1 MARRHAGSA
10 LVDHAGRRRRS
21 ERGFE
26 LLPQR
31 LRRLERLVR
40 FEVALPGTVARPRD
54 VSRDRI
60 DRFLLAAIALRRAR
74 VEHEPF
80 VRAEVAHDVVGP
92 DQRHRGRAIGELSW
106 RRRGGPGARQARLRD
121 PSRPPAVEDRDARVA
136 EPARQPPQP
145 HREVAAVG
153 VVRDDLRVVVH
164 APSPERPHDIGA
176 VREGDG
182 GRCGRSS
189 FPTGRHRCGRT
200 RRPGCAPPCRRA
212 GRLRRPSGRGARR
225 SRATRDPRGGPATAR
240 P

>member
-10 LVDHAGRRRRS
+10 LVDDAGRRRRS

-40 FEVALPGTVARPRD
+40 FEVALPGPVARSGD

-92 DQRHRGRAIGELSW
+92 DQRHRGRAIGEPSR
-106 RRRGGPGARQARLRD
+106 RRRGGFGARQSRLRH
-121 PSRPPAVEDRDARVA
+121 PSRPPAVEDRDRACGRA
-136 EPARQPPQP
+136 SAPATTAALRSCRRWRRTRRPACRRSLPIAGTPAR
-145 HREVAAVG
+145 HRRG
-153 VVRDDLRVVVH
+153 
-164 APSPERPHDIGA
+164 PE
-176 VREGDG
+176 EDG

-200 RRPGCAPPCRRA
+200 RRRGCGPPCRPA
-212 GRLRRPSGRGARR
+212 DRLRRPSGRAARR
-225 SRATRDPRGGPATAR
+225 SRATRDPRGGPSAAR